1 MSSMSF
7 NLKVLQKRG
16 YGMSPV
22 EEKEMTA
29 LKQCVQAQT
38 QLEQAI
44 AGVMKAEAQLRSNS
58 REVKSQLH
66 SCISRHLETLR
77 TREVWLLEQIDLVE
91 QLKGEA
97 LQQQLQQLHWLQGQF
112 DILIHQ
118 LENSNSNDLANQ
130 LTSCLEKFSGL
141 NLTPEETPEMSF
153 EADARSLR
161 QAITSFGTI
170 STQQIKSPALSLT
183 TQSSV
188 SSERNW
194 LLQSCPISTKRQ
206 KLDSEWEV
214 PLAQWLFGSRP
225 VASAPVGYQ
234 SSKNPQDWL
243 LAPKEKPQVYRPLVQ
258 FDFQKAWGQLKDLEV
273 WLLKEK
279 SPLRERANSS
289 ASSSS
294 SSAFSIEKID
304 ESDFLDMEEEDGV
317 QTENNEEIA
326 DTEVLSD
333 WLITPNTSNTM
344 TNPLSDAD
352 RWKQVFKPFNE
363 SFSTTEWLPKSD
375 CGSCCGSRTKSVEIE
390 NLGKL
395 KCLKTPP
402 ASAASTPAPSP
413 ATPAPIEMWLQQ
425 TIPLESTCKANETC
439 TSFSQC
445 VCDNNCGKEAL
456 SAWLLKKEGRDKN
469 GMPVDKN
476 VASKSAIFQQQE
488 QQQKV
493 QAILEAWLHPSKIA
507 AATPALS
514 SLSAWVSPC
523 AQGGEKAS
531 CEEKSSSCDLKSA
544 AKESDSPFHKPL
556 QAESWVVPE
565 KTKTHSKPDTPEPA
579 STESEEDKWLLR
591 KKANAQERLVL
602 PTVCDLFSCLKLDGD
617 KEKWLHR
624 APIQM

>member
-1 MSSMSF
+1 MSA
-7 NLKVLQKRG
+7 
-16 YGMSPV
+16 V
-22 EEKEMTA
+22 EEKEKTP
-29 LKQCVQAQT
+29 LRQCVQART

-44 AGVMKAEAQLRSNS
+44 AGVMKAEAQLRGNS

-77 TREVWLLEQIDLVE
+77 SREVWLLEQIDLVE

-97 LQQQLQQLHWLQGQF
+97 LQQQLQQLYWLQGQF

-170 STQQIKSPALSLT
+170 STQIKSPASSLT
-183 TQSSV
+183 SQSSV
-188 SSERNW
+188 SPERNW
-194 LLQSCPISTKRQ
+194 LLQSCPITTKRQ
-206 KLDSEWEV
+206 KLDLEWEV
-214 PLAQWLFGSRP
+214 PLAQWLFGSHP
-225 VASAPVGYQ
+225 VASAPAGFQ
-234 SSKNPQDWL
+234 SSKNPEDWL
-243 LAPKEKPQVYRPLVQ
+243 MAPEDKPQVYCPLVQ

-273 WLLKEK
+273 WLLREK

-304 ESDFLDMEEEDGV
+304 ESDFLDMEEEEGV
-317 QTENNEEIA
+317 QMENSEEIA

-344 TNPLSDAD
+344 MHPMSDAD

-363 SFSTTEWLPKSD
+363 SFSPSEWLPKSE
-375 CGSCCGSRTKSVEIE
+375 CGSCCGSHARSVEIE

-402 ASAASTPAPSP
+402 ASAASTPASSP
-413 ATPAPIEMWLQQ
+413 DTPAPIEMWLQQ
-425 TIPLESTCKANETC
+425 TIPLETTCKANETC
-439 TSFSQC
+439 SSFSQC
-445 VCDNNCGKEAL
+445 VCDDNCGKEAL
-456 SAWLLKKEGRDKN
+456 NAWLLKKEGRDKN

-476 VASKSAIFQQQE
+476 IASKSAIFQQQG

-493 QAILEAWLHPSKIA
+493 QAILEAWLHPSKISA
-507 AATPALS
+507 SPPLS

-523 AQGGEKAS
+523 AQDAEKAS
-531 CEEKSSSCDLKSA
+531 CEKKSSSCDFKSA

-556 QAESWVVPE
+556 LPESWVVPE
-565 KTKTHSKPDTPEPA
+565 KTKMHSSIKSSSKPDPPEPA

-591 KKANAQERLVL
+591 KKANAQDRLVL